1 MLTLCMDTSHVLL
14 VVALIEDDKVIA
26 KTQKYCWKKQSEE
39 IFPAL
44 DKLMNE
50 ANKKVEDIDSIVI
63 TEGPGSYTGVRIAMT
78 IAKVFAATKKI
89 DLYTISTLQL
99 YAGNLS
105 NTLVLL
111 DARGNRVYS
120 AAFDNTKIIL
130 PLAIRSVDEAKEL
143 SENYEVIGDGHLV
156 NREDNYP
163 DVANNFLLLKD
174 QWKKA
179 DNVHLVTPEYLKANE
194 AYLVK

>member
-14 VVALIEDDKVIA
+14 AVSLIEKDTVLA
-26 KTQKYCWKKQSEE
+26 KIQKYCWKKQSEE

-44 DKLMNE
+44 DNLMDK
-50 ANKKVEDIDSIVI
+50 AKKKVEDIDSIVI

-89 DLYTISTLQL
+89 TLYTISTLQL
-99 YAGNLS
+99 YAGNDT
-105 NTLVLL
+105 NALVIL

-120 AAFDNTKIIL
+120 AAFDEEEMVL
-130 PLAIRSVDEAKEL
+130 PLAIRSVDEIKEL
-143 SENYEVIGDGHLV
+143 SKNYHVVADGHLV
-156 NREDNYP
+156 GVEDFYP

-174 QWKKA
+174 KWKKA
-179 DNVHLVTPEYLKANE
+179 DNVNFVKPEYLKTNE

>member
-14 VVALIEDDKVIA
+14 VVSLIEDDKVIA
-26 KTQKYCWKKQSEE
+26 KTQEYCWKKQSEE

-120 AAFDNTKIIL
+120 AAFDNKEITL

-163 DVANNFLLLKD
+163 DVADNFLLLKD

>member
-14 VVALIEDDKVIA
+14 VVSLIEDDKVIA
-26 KTQKYCWKKQSEE
+26 KTQEYCWKKQSEE

-99 YAGNLS
+99 YAGTLS

-120 AAFDNTKIIL
+120 AAFDNKKIIL

-163 DVANNFLLLKD
+163 DVADNFLLLKD

>member
-14 VVALIEDDKVIA
+14 VVALIKDDKVIA
-26 KTQKYCWKKQSEE
+26 KTQEYCWKKQSEE